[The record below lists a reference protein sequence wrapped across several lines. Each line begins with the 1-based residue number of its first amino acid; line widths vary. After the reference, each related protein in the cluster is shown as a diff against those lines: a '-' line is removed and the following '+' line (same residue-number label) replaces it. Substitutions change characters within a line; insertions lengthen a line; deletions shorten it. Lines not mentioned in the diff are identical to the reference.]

1 LGGIEVANKTF
12 GNFRGGAAG
21 KRRVGTAP
29 EGLVRGGRVGKRGG
43 GKGRGG
49 EGRMSETVYN
59 RFGGM
64 GVGSGGGLGAGGL
77 GAGGEFKVTHQNFLK
92 TLGVNDRHIPEGL
105 KSTGMEERG
114 YEKMMDQHA
123 LHVFMIRNGKIIQ
136 ETPEFLSFKRVI
148 DRDLNRIVPFLLT
161 IEQFAA
167 FLEKK
172 LIKVNGSEL
181 YKLIFQPKVSLKD
194 IVACFIPPDDTESG
208 YNLSDLIEE
217 LRSKAVLR
225 IQRWIRMK
233 LAQRTVLKIKILIQK
248 AKIIQRRV
256 KVYLFSKECKKMII
270 KQNAARKLL
279 FDQLQA
285 TLKSQWPTIKTSRRV
300 EIHYNNLPGEEL
312 KKLTMSKFDQ
322 KQNLQIGRIYRV
334 IDPNV
339 TLLYISTKEI
349 PQEIL
354 KYYLKVLEINGIKNP
369 HERVIFLS
377 PENSEIFPD
386 HFSTPGLIYYSPKLI
401 RNIKDILKGRPA
413 YIVSGQPCPDDI
425 RLAVA
430 LGLPIV
436 TGSPYNNCLYS
447 KISNCYKLF
456 EECNFPLP
464 PSSVFLYKKEEVVPN
479 LTKIIFENFHIE
491 RWVLKIENES
501 NGRGIGNFFGF
512 YLSEK
517 PILTYRVAQRLPLRR
532 KKPMIMR
539 RMIFLWNCRGCLSRI
554 SRKSC
559 GTPTPTC
566 TSPTMTIWGSSPATA
581 G

>member
-1 LGGIEVANKTF
+1 MENYQHLKRVKYLPEIGDLDAKLQNFRLPEIPSQDLGGKEPANKTF
-12 GNFRGGAAG
+12 GNFKAG
-21 KRRVGTAP
+21 VNRRVGTAP
-29 EGLVRGGRVGKRGG
+29 EGLVSGGGVGKRGG
-43 GKGRGG
+43 LKGRRVGK
-49 EGRMSETVYN
+49 RMSQTVSN
-59 RFGGM
+59 KFSGI
-64 GVGSGGGLGAGGL
+64 GVRDN
-77 GAGGEFKVTHQNFLK
+77 GEIKVTHQNFLK

-105 KSTGMEERG
+105 KSGGGMEERG

-194 IVACFIPPDDTESG
+194 IVACFIPPDDTQSG
-208 YNLSDLIEE
+208 YNLSDLIED

-401 RNIKDILKGRPA
+401 RNIKDMLKGRSA

-425 RLAVA
+425 RLAVS

-479 LTKIIFENFHIE
+479 LTKIIYENFHIE
-491 RWVLKIENES
+491 RWVLKIDNES

-532 KKPMIMR
+532 KKPIIMR
-539 RMIFLWNCRGCLSRI
+539 RMIFL
-554 SRKSC
+554 
-559 GTPTPTC
+559 
-566 TSPTMTIWGSSPATA
+566 
-581 G
+581 